1 MQIIYLK
8 QFTFTEIQIATNPGW
23 LRILK
28 NFNLGEKIYKII
40 MLPKVF
46 IVLSTQYFQ
55 ITDTKK
61 ISEKAG
67 LISPFYNRR
76 GGGER

>member
-1 MQIIYLK
+1 
-8 QFTFTEIQIATNPGW
+8 
-23 LRILK
+23 
-28 NFNLGEKIYKII
+28 

-67 LISPFYNRR
+67 LITPFYKPQ
-76 GGGER
+76 GGGEVRYIVVAIRACVRSIILQWADLSMATKQLPPNRSAGS